1 MDEKNRPDEGRLTT
15 CRGWAAVA
23 AELRRAIDGGSYA
36 ARGRLPSER
45 ALSERFGVSRVT
57 MRRAIAELEGEGLLR
72 VARGSGAYVRADM
85 PVRFQLGN
93 KVSFSKD
100 LTATDANLTR
110 KVLSARVV
118 PANADIAARLNVEPG
133 EAVLEMCVV
142 ACADALP
149 VSVVVRSCSAGR
161 FPGLAEK
168 FGAMGSFTAALRD
181 YGVTDYW
188 RRSTDIKARMPTEVE
203 ARLLQQSRLTP
214 VLACA
219 GEDIDADGTI
229 ISCQIGCFAP
239 ERIVVT
245 V

>member
-1 MDEKNRPDEGRLTT
+1 MDEKNREGKGLKAGG
-15 CRGWAAVA
+15 GWAVVA
-23 AELRRAIDGGSYA
+23 AELRSAIDKGEHAPGS
-36 ARGRLPSER
+36 RLPSER

-85 PVRFQLGN
+85 PVHFQLGN
-93 KVSFSKD
+93 KVRFSKD

-110 KVLSARVV
+110 KVLSAREV
-118 PANADIAARLNVEPG
+118 PPNADIALRLNLQPG

-142 ACADALP
+142 AYADELP
-149 VSVVVRSCSAGR
+149 VSVVIRSCSAKR
-161 FPGLAEK
+161 FPRLAEK
-168 FGAMGSFTAALRD
+168 FSAMGSFTAALKD

-188 RRSTDIKARMPTEVE
+188 RRSTDITARMPTEAE

-214 VLACA
+214 VLAYA
-219 GEDIDADGTI
+219 GEDVDAAGTI
-229 ISCQIGCFAP
+229 ISCQIGCFAS
-239 ERIVVT
+239 ERVVVT

>member
-1 MDEKNRPDEGRLTT
+1 MVEKIRQDEDVKTAG
-15 CRGWAAVA
+15 GWAAVA
-23 AELRRAIDGGSYA
+23 AELRRAIDDGQHAPGS
-36 ARGRLPSER
+36 RLPSER

-93 KVSFSKD
+93 KVRFSKD

-110 KVLSARVV
+110 KVVSAKEV
-118 PANADIAARLNVEPG
+118 PATADIAARLKMQPG
-133 EAVLEMCVV
+133 DVVLEMCVV
-142 ACADALP
+142 AYADALP
-149 VSVVVRSCSAGR
+149 VSVVMRSCSAKS
-161 FPGLAEK
+161 FPGLVEK
-168 FGAMGSFTAALRD
+168 FASMGSFTTALKE

-188 RRSTDIKARMPTEVE
+188 RRSTDITARMPTEAE

-214 VLACA
+214 VLAYA

-229 ISCQIGCFAP
+229 ISCQIGCFAS
-239 ERIVVT
+239 ERVVVT

>member
-1 MDEKNRPDEGRLTT
+1 MDEKNQRDEGAKAVG
-15 CRGWAAVA
+15 GWATVA
-23 AELRRAIDGGSYA
+23 AELRRAIDGGRHAPGS
-36 ARGRLPSER
+36 RLPSER
-45 ALSERFGVSRVT
+45 ALSEQFGVSRVT

-93 KVSFSKD
+93 KVRFSKD

-110 KVLSARVV
+110 KVPSAREV
-118 PANADIAARLNVEPG
+118 PATADIAARLNLQPG
-133 EAVLEMCVV
+133 DTVLEMCLV
-142 ACADALP
+142 AYADALP
-149 VSVVVRSCSAGR
+149 VSVVMRSCSAKH

-168 FGAMGSFTAALRD
+168 FAAMGSFTAALKE

-188 RRSTDIKARMPTEVE
+188 RRSTDITARMPTETE

-214 VLACA
+214 VLAYA
-219 GEDIDADGTI
+219 GEDIDAGGTV
-229 ISCQIGCFAP
+229 ISCQVGCFAS
-239 ERIVVT
+239 ERVVVT